1 MSDSTRTRQQVQAD
15 LGLQGPPSDRLMSL
29 IAQAGDGELVEGPL
43 PGADARSY
51 TPLEIESVVVAATVG
66 ELMLRMR
73 QEAGK
78 SLRAAARA
86 ADVSAVRIQ
95 QIERSENIEVATL
108 VRLAAAAGYEVNIT
122 LNPVGRGRRPLS
134 AVLTGA
140 TVEQDGR
147 PG

>member
-1 MSDSTRTRQQVQAD
+1 MSDSTRTNQQVQAD
-15 LGLQGPPSDRLMSL
+15 LGLQEPPSDRLMSL
-29 IAQAGDGELVEGPL
+29 IAQAGDGEFVEGPL
-43 PGADARSY
+43 PGSDARSY
-51 TPLEIESVVVAATVG
+51 TPIEIEGVVVTATVG

-86 ADVSAVRIQ
+86 ADVSAARIQ

-122 LNPVGRGRRPLS
+122 LIPVSGDKRPLS
-134 AVLTGA
+134 AVLAGA
-140 TVEQDGR
+140 TVE
-147 PG
+147 